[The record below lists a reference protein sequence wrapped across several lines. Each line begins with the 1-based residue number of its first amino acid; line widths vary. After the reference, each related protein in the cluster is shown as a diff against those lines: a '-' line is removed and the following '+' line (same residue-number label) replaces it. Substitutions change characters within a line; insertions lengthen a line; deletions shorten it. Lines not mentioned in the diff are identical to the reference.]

1 MEGRLCAEQAEE
13 VPDRQ
18 EGVPPQPQL
27 LPQLPLLPGQ
37 TGLLDY
43 EHVLY

>member
-1 MEGRLCAEQAEE
+1 MRAEQAKE

-18 EGVPPQPQL
+18 EGVRAQPQL

-37 TGLLDY
+37 AGLLGIQYDLV
-43 EHVLY
+43 VLY

>member
-1 MEGRLCAEQAEE
+1 MRAEQAKE

-18 EGVPPQPQL
+18 EGVRAQPQL

-37 TGLLDY
+37 AGLLDY
-43 EHVLY
+43 EHDLLVLN